1 MATSIERLAKQAQ
14 EQLDIENASNPI
26 IKQMMSVVKSFLKE
40 KKVLCYGGTAI
51 NNLLPKEDQFYNPE
65 KDIPDYDFFSETP
78 QVHAMEL
85 ADRLHSAGIGSV
97 EAKPGMHLGTFKVF
111 GDYIGVAD
119 ITHLDSEIFEKIW
132 KEKIEKDGIN
142 YAPPN
147 FLRMSV
153 YLELSRPRGDVSR
166 WKKVYTRLSL
176 LNKHYPMLCP
186 ADAEKIT
193 ETHLESKLKT
203 KIESYMKNESVVLL
217 GMNAVDSQTHA
228 TSDWNL
234 PLDLLATAEDCERVA
249 HHLSKLFE
257 GSKVRAYTAYA
268 ELLPPH
274 YDIVKGKDVMVRLFE
289 TSACHSYHVTPDG
302 LFVASIPTLLQF
314 FLGMLYAD
322 KHFVETSTRQRIL
335 CTAQMLVEMAH
346 GDIKRRYK
354 LLTPITCL
362 GKQSTLVDMREE
374 KSELYTSLKKKR
386 SAPEFL
392 EYFFSYNP
400 DAVTPLEKR
409 QLKQKIQNLPA

>member
-1 MATSIERLAKQAQ
+1 MK
-14 EQLDIENASNPI
+14 
-26 IKQMMSVVKSFLKE
+26 
-40 KKVLCYGGTAI
+40 
-51 NNLLPKEDQFYNPE
+51 
-65 KDIPDYDFFSETP
+65 FFS
-78 QVHAMEL
+78 
-85 ADRLHSAGIGSV
+85 LHQ
-97 EAKPGMHLGTFKVF
+97 KQLH
-111 GDYIGVAD
+111 
-119 ITHLDSEIFEKIW
+119 
-132 KEKIEKDGIN
+132 
-142 YAPPN
+142 
-147 FLRMSV
+147 
-153 YLELSRPRGDVSR
+153 
-166 WKKVYTRLSL
+166 
-176 LNKHYPMLCP
+176 P

-193 ETHLESKLKT
+193 ETHLEPKLKS
-203 KIESYMKNESVVLL
+203 KIESYMKDESVVLL
-217 GMNAVDSQTHA
+217 GLNAVNSQTHA
-228 TSDWNL
+228 TADWNL
-234 PLDLLATAEDCERVA
+234 PLDLLATAEHCEKIA
-249 HHLSKLFE
+249 HHLSRLFQ

-274 YDIVKGKDVMVRLFE
+274 YDIVKGNDVMVRLFE

-335 CTAQMLVEMAH
+335 CTAQMLVDMAH

-362 GKQSTLVDMREE
+362 GKQSTLIDMREE

-386 SAPEFL
+386 STPEFL